1 MASARLDNRLL
12 GPLHAAVDWW
22 LTELRDMLRQV
33 LLFNRMKPVRLQV
46 TPDDEP
52 VPVGG
57 GSNRIGRGRRNV
69 LLQLDDN
76 RFLYRKIKLP
86 QAAGKNIE
94 RVIGYEFNK
103 YFPMQ
108 AENALFS
115 CRVVPA
121 GADSGS
127 VEVEIWAV
135 NRRQIE
141 LYLALIRRNLGI
153 EVLTLSLG
161 DSSGQARITHDLE
174 QERRRQTDPGNPRY
188 GRLLNLLLAALVAAL
203 LAYPVIKMDAYLAT
217 QREAVSRLEKKAR
230 PVIEVREKIMALD
243 KRFQA
248 LVERKTA
255 YPARADVWSYVTRV
269 VADQATLQRVSIG
282 LNTVHLAGK
291 TPSVERLLRSL
302 EQEARI
308 GEVKIAGQVKSTRDS
323 RFEVLNL
330 NLELRE

>member
-12 GPLHAAVDWW
+12 GPLHAAVEWW

-33 LLFNRMKPVRLQV
+33 LLFGKMKPVRLQV
-46 TPDDEP
+46 TPDDET
-52 VPVGG
+52 VPIGG

-69 LLQLDDN
+69 LLQLNDN

-135 NRRQIE
+135 SRRQIE
-141 LYLALIRRNLGI
+141 LYLALMRRNLGI
-153 EVLTLSLG
+153 EVLTLYLG

-174 QERRRQTDPGNPRY
+174 QERRRQADPGNLRY
-188 GRLLNLLLAALVAAL
+188 GRLLNLLLAALTAAL

-269 VADQATLQRVSIG
+269 VADQATLQRLSIKG
-282 LNTVHLAGK
+282 NKVHLAGK
-291 TPSVERLLRSL
+291 TPSVERLLRRL
-302 EQEARI
+302 ETEARI
-308 GEVKIAGQVKSTRDS
+308 GEVKMAGQVKSTRDN

>member
-1 MASARLDNRLL
+1 MSSTRLDNRLL
-12 GPLHAAVDWW
+12 EPLHAAVDWW
-22 LTELRDMLRQV
+22 LAELRDLLRQV
-33 LLFNRMKPVRLQV
+33 LLFKRMQPLRLQL
-46 TPDDEP
+46 TADDEP
-52 VPVGG
+52 QPVDA
-57 GSNRIGRGRRNV
+57 GSNQIGRGRRNV

-86 QAAGKNIE
+86 QAVGKNIE

-115 CRVVPA
+115 CRIVSA
-121 GADSGS
+121 GSDSGS

-135 NRRQIE
+135 SRRQID
-141 LYLALIRRNLGI
+141 LHLAMIRRNLGI
-153 EVLTLSLG
+153 EVLTLYLG
-161 DSSGQARITHDLE
+161 DSSGQARITHDL
-174 QERRRQTDPGNPRY
+174 QRERDRQSDAGKPRH
-188 GRLLNLLLAALVAAL
+188 GRMLNLLLAALAAAL

-217 QREAVSRLEKKAR
+217 QGEEVSRLEKRAQ
-230 PVIEVREKIMALD
+230 PVIELREKIIALD
-243 KRFQA
+243 KRFQE

-269 VADQATLQRVSIG
+269 VADQATLQRLSIDG
-282 LNTVHLAGK
+282 NRVQLVGS
-291 TPSVERLLRSL
+291 TPSVERLLRRL
-302 EQEARI
+302 ETEARI
-308 GEVKIAGQVKSTRDS
+308 GEVKISGQVKPTKDN

>member
-1 MASARLDNRLL
+1 MADTRLDNRLL
-12 GPLHAAVDWW
+12 GPLHAAVEWW

-33 LLFNRMKPVRLQV
+33 LLFKRMKPVRLEV
-46 TPDDEP
+46 TTDDEP
-52 VPVGG
+52 VPVDG

-115 CRVVPA
+115 CRIVSA
-121 GADSGS
+121 GTDSGS

-135 NRRQIE
+135 SRRQID
-141 LYLALIRRNLGI
+141 LYLAMIRRNLGI
-153 EVLTLSLG
+153 EVLTLYLG

-174 QERRRQTDPGNPRY
+174 RERRRQTDPGHRRY
-188 GRLLNLLLAALVAAL
+188 GRLLNLLLAALAAAL
-203 LAYPVIKMDAYLAT
+203 LAYPVVKMDAYLAA
-217 QREAVSRLEKKAR
+217 QSEEVSRLEKRAR

-243 KRFQA
+243 KRFQV
-248 LVERKTA
+248 LVERKMA

-269 VADQATLQRVSIG
+269 VADQATLQRISING
-282 LNTVHLAGK
+282 NRVHLAGQ
-291 TPSVERLLRSL
+291 TPSVERLLRRL

-308 GEVKIAGQVKSTRDS
+308 GEVKIVGQVNPTKDD
-323 RFEVLNL
+323 RFEILNL

>member
-12 GPLHAAVDWW
+12 GQFHAALDWW
-22 LTELRDMLRQV
+22 LDELRDLLRQA
-33 LLFNRMKPVRLQV
+33 LLFRRMQPVRLEV
-46 TPDDEP
+46 TADDEP
-52 VPVGG
+52 LPTGDAAD
-57 GSNRIGRGRRNV
+57 RIGRGRRNV
-69 LLQLDDN
+69 SLQLDDN

-86 QAAGKNIE
+86 RAAGKNIE

-108 AENALFS
+108 AADALFA

-121 GADSGS
+121 GADSSS

-135 NRRQIE
+135 SRRQID

-153 EVLTLSLG
+153 EVLTLYLG
-161 DSSGQARITHDLE
+161 DSSGKTRITHDLE
-174 QERRRQTDPGNPRY
+174 RERRRQADPAAPRH
-188 GRLLNLLLAALVAAL
+188 GRLLNLLLIALALAL
-203 LAYPVIKMDAYLAT
+203 LGYPVLRMDAYLAA
-217 QREAVSRLEKKAR
+217 QRDEVARLEKRAQ
-230 PVIEVREKIMALD
+230 PVIEVREKIIALD
-243 KRFQA
+243 QRFRD

-269 VADQATLQRVSIG
+269 VDEQATLQRLTIG
-282 LNTVHLAGK
+282 ANRVHLTGT
-291 TPSVERLLRSL
+291 TPSVEQLLRKL
-302 EQEARI
+302 ESEARI
-308 GEVKIAGQVKSTRDS
+308 GEVKISGQIKPTKDD